1 MDKIFPTFPN
11 VSNDELSCL
20 IKSAC
25 ELINNTCGIPYDF
38 NGTLSLESKFNVL
51 FKTVLTLFEIN
62 KKLIE
67 SYTELYNF
75 VNNYFSDLNLQE
87 EINNKLNDM
96 LKDGSI
102 NEIFINTFGN
112 SKKLRGYN
120 IQNIVCFGDSYS
132 VGTIYSPSS
141 SHTIVTDHGWAY
153 YLKELYNYNVSLY
166 GSGGAGFVRKATS
179 GEYVGKNFLEIAN
192 TAVTELGEN
201 IKNIE
206 LVILSGGINDSVS
219 DFEKLDSAIYNTLK
233 YLIDNFTS
241 ADILIG
247 TTVLRG
253 DRVAPSP
260 GDLLKTKLVVN
271 NCFKTGCA
279 IIENSV
285 NIFTGQMSIFNSGDD
300 IHPTEEGYKYMAQ
313 KFQSYINGGSLYD
326 FDIDYINNSN
336 GELAMAEGFKSSF
349 SSPVRWILENG
360 TFNLKGSFT
369 INNDMTS
376 ATRAVLNF
384 REPPANYG
392 TPSYGTA
399 ILYNPEEQ
407 IFIGTTIFDLV
418 NSPDGVHT
426 DLRLQRMFNNETG
439 RYDKTI
445 PAGTRVYIENFNY
458 CTVF

>member
-1 MDKIFPTFPN
+1 MSEKIPSFPN
-11 VSNDELSCL
+11 VDKDELLCMVRKSCEV
-20 IKSAC
+20 ITK
-25 ELINNTCGIPYDF
+25 TCGIPYDF

-51 FKTVLTLFEIN
+51 FETVLALFETN
-62 KKLIE
+62 EKLIE
-67 SYTELYNF
+67 SYTDLYNF
-75 VNNYFSDLNLQE
+75 VNNYFANLNVQE
-87 EINNKLNDM
+87 EINNKLNEM
-96 LKDGSI
+96 LKDGSM
-102 NEIFINTFGN
+102 NEILINTFGN

-120 IQNIVCFGDSYS
+120 IQNIVCIGDSYS
-132 VGTIYSPSS
+132 VGTIYSPSTG
-141 SHTIVTDHGWAY
+141 HGEVTGHGWAY
-153 YLKELYNYNVSLY
+153 YLSDLFKYNVSLY
-166 GSGGAGFVRKATS
+166 GSGGAGYIAKATS
-179 GEYVGKNFLEIAN
+179 GDYAGKNFIEIA
-192 TAVTELGEN
+192 TIAVNELGEN
-201 IKNIE
+201 IKNVE
-206 LVILSGGINDSVS
+206 LVILSGGINDSIA
-219 DFEKLDSAIYNTLK
+219 DFDSLDKAIYSTLK

-241 ADILIG
+241 AEILIG

-253 DRVAPSP
+253 NLVAPSP
-260 GDLLKTKLVVN
+260 GDLLKTKLVKN
-271 NCFKTGCA
+271 NCFKTGCG

-285 NIFTGQMSIFNSGDD
+285 NIFTGQMNIFNSGDNV
-300 IHPTEEGYKYMAQ
+300 HPTEEGYKYMAQ
-313 KFQSYINGGSLYD
+313 KIQSYINGGSLYD
-326 FDIDYINNSN
+326 FDIDYINNAR
-336 GELAMAEGFKSSF
+336 GELSMADGFTSS
-349 SSPVRWILENG
+349 STSPVRWILENG

-426 DLRLQRMFNNETG
+426 DLRLQRMFNNESG